1 MIEHDPAVDVR
12 NDPDDPAV
20 DVRNDPDDPAVD
32 VRNDPGCLIQ
42 IQLMC

>member
-1 MIEHDPAVDVR
+1 MIEH
-12 NDPDDPAV
+12 DPAV